1 MDIKISTKQILKFL
15 NILAWIIFIGLCVDA
30 GGIFFN
36 SLFIH
41 FVNPNAATQSWKG
54 VDLSNLYN
62 FDTGHFFVETTLMS
76 IVMIMKAILFYIIV
90 KVLHYKKL
98 DVSHPFST
106 DVRKSIFKLSYIAL
120 GIGLFSI
127 WGLGYTKWL
136 VEQGVQM
143 PDIKELRFGGA
154 DVWLFMSV
162 ILFVIA
168 QIFKRGIEFQEE
180 NDLTI

>member
-1 MDIKISTKQILKFL
+1 MDIKFSTKQILRFL
-15 NILAWIIFIGLCVDA
+15 NILAWIIFVGLCIDA

-36 SLFIH
+36 SIFIH
-41 FVNPNAATQSWKG
+41 FVNSSAATQSWKG
-54 VDLSNLYN
+54 VDLSGLYN
-62 FDTGHFFVETTLMS
+62 FNTGHFFVETTLMS
-76 IVMIMKAILFYIIV
+76 IVMIMKAILFYVIV
-90 KVLHYKKL
+90 KVLHFEKL

-106 DVRKSIFKLSYIAL
+106 VVRKSISKLSYVAL

-127 WGLGYTKWL
+127 LGLKYTNWL

-143 PDIKELRFGGA
+143 SNVKELRFGGA

-168 QIFKRGIEFQEE
+168 QIFKSGIELQEE